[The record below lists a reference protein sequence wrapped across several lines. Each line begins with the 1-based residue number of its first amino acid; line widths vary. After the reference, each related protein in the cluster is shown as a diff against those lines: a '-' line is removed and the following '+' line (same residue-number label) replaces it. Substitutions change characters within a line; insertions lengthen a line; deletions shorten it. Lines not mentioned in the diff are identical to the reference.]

1 MNSTTPTTSDTS
13 QSILSEEHGVTTPAA
28 AGATSSGQVAV
39 DPTLDKS
46 SKSDTAPVQTT
57 DDAVEDGQD
66 NTKAEKRKQ
75 KQIEW
80 ASTSLNIDNIRM
92 NPDKSSIVAIG
103 GQDFNKITIAI
114 LIVFARKIGVTVK
127 NADRKRSRLEE
138 IIVAMAKG
146 EAYRAA
152 VLEGPTKRKNKKSSR
167 STKPSALNLDGTL
180 YRAINAITCE
190 SGRGLFCLT
199 RKQHSRQDVD
209 SKKAH
214 QSSWDGMHGIYSD
227 SGNEDIGK
235 LSGPALVGHKVDTN
249 IASEYDEL
257 NVDEFQEVV
266 LFILSHFK
274 SARNRKNTSGQHK
287 PFNNFIDG
295 KSWILYFHNV
305 IESVGDKALGDC
317 TYAELDNDVKVTS
330 DKVHATENTLR
341 RRRSPSPPSTS
352 QSKKD

>member
-1 MNSTTPTTSDTS
+1 
-13 QSILSEEHGVTTPAA
+13 
-28 AGATSSGQVAV
+28 
-39 DPTLDKS
+39 
-46 SKSDTAPVQTT
+46 
-57 DDAVEDGQD
+57 
-66 NTKAEKRKQ
+66 
-75 KQIEW
+75 
-80 ASTSLNIDNIRM
+80 
-92 NPDKSSIVAIG
+92 
-103 GQDFNKITIAI
+103 
-114 LIVFARKIGVTVK
+114 
-127 NADRKRSRLEE
+127 
-138 IIVAMAKG
+138 MAKG

-352 QSKKD
+352 QSKKDLIEARKAVSDAVAMKNSEMTLIGQFSRISELRDIIFKGNEKMTEVKAAIKVAKEKLEDADNRSAAEMLEVRAHVQRLFVAKRRITRVTYFRPRLNMNL